1 MRHALGKGKKAVEN
15 EPKAVFLDKVMLKV
29 DERREAAPGRQ
40 SGVYAGLEVGT
51 PPNSSQFGG

>member
-29 DERREAAPGRQ
+29 DERREAAPGR
-40 SGVYAGLEVGT
+40 
-51 PPNSSQFGG
+51 